1 MHTSVDVCHDTLR
14 RRILAGDY
22 PVGERL
28 PPERRLAEELG
39 VGRPTV
45 RSALAQLAAQGLVS
59 ARQGSG
65 YVVHDFLESGG
76 PDLLPGLAALAV
88 DDGSFPA
95 VARDLLAVRRHL
107 ANAVLERLAA
117 DPPTAT
123 DQLAVATAIDA
134 FAAAVASGPTD
145 TAELAR
151 LDLAIVAALLRAT
164 RSPVLGL
171 CLHPVARTLQ
181 DLPALRDAI
190 YAAPEGNVLGWRALQ
205 AWLTAP
211 SADSLPTVSALLAE
225 RDAVTLVALS
235 AIPSPTPDAP

>member
-1 MHTSVDVCHDTLR
+1 MHTSVALCHDTLR

-22 PVGERL
+22 PVGDRL

-65 YVVHDFLESGG
+65 YVVHDFLVSGG

-107 ANAVLERLAA
+107 ANAVLERLVAA
-117 DPPTAT
+117 PPSAT
-123 DQLAVATAIDA
+123 HQLAVAVAIDA
-134 FAAAVASGPTD
+134 FAAA
-145 TAELAR
+145 TAANAGTPELAR

-164 RSPVLGL
+164 NSPVLGL

-211 SADSLPTVSALLAE
+211 SADSLPTVSTLLAE
-225 RDAVTLVALS
+225 RDAVTLSALS